1 MASLYIEEF
10 QGVGQPQQARDFIG
24 SALATA
30 LLPSISQPVIT
41 ITGSST
47 PSVAFSKQTILIRV
61 HCDAV
66 CSVKVGGL
74 TPVATVQNMRLAA
87 NQTEYF
93 SVYQGEALAVI
104 ANV

>member
-10 QGVGQPQQARDFIG
+10 QGVGQPQQQRDFIG
-24 SALATA
+24 AARATV
-30 LLPSISQPVIT
+30 LLPSLSQSVIA

-47 PSVAFSKQTILIRV
+47 PSNPFGLQTIMIRV
-61 HCDAV
+61 HCDSV
-66 CSVKVGGL
+66 CSIKVGGIAP
-74 TPVATVQNMRLAA
+74 TATTTNMRFAA

-93 SVYQGEALAVI
+93 SVYPGEALAVI

>member
-10 QGVGQPQQARDFIG
+10 LEVGQPQQQRDFIG
-24 SALATA
+24 AARSTRFAT
-30 LLPSISQPVIT
+30 SITQPVIA

-47 PSVAFSKQTILIRV
+47 PSQAFSQQTILIRV
-61 HCDAV
+61 HCDSV
-66 CSVKVGGL
+66 CSVKVGGIN
-74 TPVATVQNMRLAA
+74 PVATTQSMRLAA

-93 SVYQGEALAVI
+93 SVQQGDALAVI

>member
-10 QGVGQPQQARDFIG
+10 QGVGQPQQQRDFIG
-24 SALATA
+24 SALATGDF
-30 LLPSISQPVIT
+30 PSFSQTPIA

-47 PSVAFSKQTILIRV
+47 PSQPFRLQTILIRV
-61 HCDAV
+61 NCDVV
-66 CSVKVGGL
+66 CSVKVGG
-74 TPVATVQNMRLAA
+74 TSPVATTGNMRLAA

-93 SVYQGEALAVI
+93 SVKQGDSLAVI

>member
-10 QGVGQPQQARDFIG
+10 QGVGQPQQQRDFIG
-24 SALATA
+24 AALATRE
-30 LLPSISQPVIT
+30 LPSVSQPVIS

-47 PSVAFSKQTILIRV
+47 PSNPFATQTIMIRV
-61 HCDAV
+61 HCDSI
-66 CSVKVGGL
+66 CSVKVGGVS
-74 TPVATVQNMRLAA
+74 PVATTQNMRLAA

-93 SVYQGEALAVI
+93 SVRQGDALAVI

>member
-10 QGVGQPQQARDFIG
+10 QGVGQPQQQRDFIG
-24 SALATA
+24 SALATGDM
-30 LLPSISQPVIT
+30 PSFSQPPIA
-41 ITGSST
+41 ISGSST
-47 PSVAFSKQTILIRV
+47 PSLPFQLQTILIRV

-66 CSVKVGGL
+66 CSVKVGG
-74 TPVATVQNMRLAA
+74 TAPVATTSNMRLAA

-93 SVYQGEALAVI
+93 SIKRGDALAVI

>member
-24 SALATA
+24 AALATRN
-30 LLPSISQPVIT
+30 LPSLSQPVIS

-47 PSVAFSKQTILIRV
+47 PSQPFNTQTIMIRI
-61 HCDAV
+61 HCDAI
-66 CSVKVGGL
+66 CSVKVGGR
-74 TPVATVQNMRLAA
+74 TPVATTTSMRLAA

-93 SVYQGEALAVI
+93 SVQEGDALAVI